1 VFIFNTKIQEQIQVL
16 KAMHQEVMAEREQE
30 KREKHQLLFQSR
42 RRLMVIEDDYF
53 GLSNE

>member
-1 VFIFNTKIQEQIQVL
+1 VL

>member
-1 VFIFNTKIQEQIQVL
+1 VL
-16 KAMHQEVMAEREQE
+16 KAMHKEVMAEREQE